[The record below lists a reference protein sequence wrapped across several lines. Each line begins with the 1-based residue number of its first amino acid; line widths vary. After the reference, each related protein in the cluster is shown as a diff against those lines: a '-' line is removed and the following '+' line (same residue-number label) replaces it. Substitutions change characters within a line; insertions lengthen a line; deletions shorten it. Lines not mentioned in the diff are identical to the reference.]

1 MCSSFT
7 RFTSLRSN
15 LIIGSTRWPKRLRG
29 ISIEAF
35 STGCGVGGGDASR
48 DTFETAVVAHEPAAE
63 LGALEL
69 DIGVVRD
76 MDGKYEG

>member
-15 LIIGSTRWPKRLRG
+15 LVIGSTRWPKRLRG
-29 ISIEAF
+29 TSIEAF
-35 STGCGVGGGDASR
+35 DIGCGVGGGDASR
-48 DTFETAVVAHEPAAE
+48 DTFETAVVAHEPVAGF
-63 LGALEL
+63 GALKWE
-69 DIGVVRD
+69 IGDVRD

>member
-29 ISIEAF
+29 ISVEAL
-35 STGCGVGGGDASR
+35 SIGCGVGGGDASR
-48 DTFETAVVAHEPAAE
+48 DTFETAVVAHEPAV
-63 LGALEL
+63 GFDALEL
-69 DIGVVRD
+69 KAGIVRD
-76 MDGKYEG
+76 AGGKYEG